1 MNAYTKAK
9 EAANFLLDKTKERPV
24 VAVVLGSGLGAFAD
38 GLEKQTSIPFE
49 EIPHFHKPTVAG
61 HGGKLVF
68 ARINNV
74 SVLVQQGRVHYF
86 EGHTME
92 SVAHP
97 SRTLGLFGIKTVIL
111 TNASGGLQPD
121 MEPGDLM
128 VLRDHVNLMGANPLI
143 GPNLDQFGPR
153 FPDMT
158 EAYDKSIRQ
167 TIKQSFLDCG
177 IPHREGVY
185 VGLSG
190 PTYETPAEITHLQR
204 IGGDAVGMSTV
215 PETIVLRH
223 MGIRVGAISCITN
236 KAAGLSGQPL
246 NHAEVTETGKRIEH
260 TFSKLLKTLL
270 PNL

>member
-1 MNAYTKAK
+1 MKAK
-9 EAANFLLDKTKERPV
+9 EAANFLLGKTKERPL
-24 VAVVLGSGLGAFAD
+24 VAVVLGSGLGAFAE
-38 GLEKQTSIPFE
+38 GLEKQATIHFE

-68 ARINNV
+68 ARISDV
-74 SVLVQQGRVHYF
+74 PVLVQQGRVHYF

-97 SRTLGLFGIKTVIL
+97 SRTLGLFGIKTVVL
-111 TNASGGLQPD
+111 TNASGGLQTD
-121 MEPGDLM
+121 MEPGDFM
-128 VLRDHVNLMGANPLI
+128 VLNDHINLTGTNPLI
-143 GPNLDQFGPR
+143 GPNLEQFGPR

-158 EAYDKSIRQ
+158 EAYDKSIREK
-167 TIKQSFLDCG
+167 IKQTFGECE

-190 PTYETPAEITHLQR
+190 PTYETPAEIKYLQR

-223 MGIRVGAISCITN
+223 MGVRVGAISCITN

-246 NHAEVTETGKRIEH
+246 DHAEVTETGKRIEH

-270 PNL
+270 PKL